1 MRVIVLAAAAAAGL
15 AVLVDAAGPAS
26 AQTPTSG
33 HWPQWRGPQRDGI
46 SPDKGLLDAW
56 PTGGP
61 PKLLTVS
68 GIGAGFSS
76 VSIAQGRIFTM
87 GDLAN
92 GQHVFAI
99 DEAKGQ
105 RLWATPVGG
114 RHQDEYSGPRG
125 TPTISGD
132 LVYALG
138 TDGDLVCLEAATGR
152 VRWRR
157 SLPSDFGGRMMSGWM
172 YSESP
177 LVDGDRVIVTP
188 GGGQAGMVALD
199 RLTGKEI
206 WRAAIPRLG
215 SAGSDGA
222 GYSSIVVS
230 NGGGVKQY
238 VQLMGRGVIGVRAS
252 DGAFL
257 WGYNRVANNIANIT
271 TPIVRGSQVFAS
283 SSYGTGS
290 VLLTLT
296 AAPGSRVEA
305 KENYFLDGG
314 TLQNHHGGFVL
325 LNGFLYGGHGQS
337 NGLPVCLELDTGR
350 MMWTRTRGA
359 GSGSAA
365 VTAADGLL
373 YFRYQNGTMAL
384 IEANPKQYTLKS
396 SFDIPNV
403 RNPSWSHPVVTGGR
417 LYLREQDDL
426 HIYNVRR

>member
-1 MRVIVLAAAAAAGL
+1 
-15 AVLVDAAGPAS
+15 
-26 AQTPTSG
+26 
-33 HWPQWRGPQRDGI
+33 
-46 SPDKGLLDAW
+46 
-56 PTGGP
+56 
-61 PKLLTVS
+61 
-68 GIGAGFSS
+68 
-76 VSIAQGRIFTM
+76 
-87 GDLAN
+87 
-92 GQHVFAI
+92 
-99 DEAKGQ
+99 
-105 RLWATPVGG
+105 
-114 RHQDEYSGPRG
+114 
-125 TPTISGD
+125 
-132 LVYALG
+132 
-138 TDGDLVCLEAATGR
+138 VCLEAATGR

-157 SLPSDFGGRMMSGWM
+157 SLPRDFGGRMMSGWM

-177 LVDGDRVIVTP
+177 LVDGDRVMITP
-188 GGGQAGMVALD
+188 GGGQAGIVALD

-222 GYSSIVVS
+222 GYSSIVIS

-252 DGAFL
+252 DGEFL
-257 WGYNRVANNIANIT
+257 WGYNRVANDIANIT
-271 TPIVRGSQVFAS
+271 TPIVRGHQVFAS

-296 AAPGSRVEA
+296 AAPGNRVEA

-359 GSGSAA
+359 GTGSAA
-365 VTAADGLL
+365 VTAADGHL

-384 IEANPKQYTLKS
+384 IAANPKQYTLRS

-403 RNPSWSHPVVTGGR
+403 RNPSWAHPVVTGGR